1 MMSPTPGT
9 MEPISDVSDSD
20 SIFDSPRKVIL
31 KRKIHKLTSTKKKL
45 TDKIKKVQRQN
56 RMLKNK
62 CCSMTHLVK
71 TLKSKFSLDGIAE
84 NNLLGK
90 AEILELHKRMMKR
103 NKRKC
108 SVKYTRTLRKF
119 ALTLNYYSP
128 AAYKYVRSVYNNVLQ
143 HTRTLSRWYGI
154 IDAEPGFT
162 NEAFNAL
169 KKKRAASEKTLV
181 CNLVF
186 DEMAIR
192 KQRLFHNQQKLGA
205 VNFGAGPQEGDVDD
219 HVASQALVFMLV
231 SLTENWKLPV
241 GYFLIAEITAEIKSN
256 LIITCLLKCHDAGV
270 SVVSITFDGCPA
282 NLSATEIL
290 GCKLSDSNYFVTHF
304 PHPSTQKKVCIFL
317 DPCHVIKLI
326 SNTFEKNRVFFDE
339 DGKKIRWQLLINLNK
354 LQTKEGL
361 RFGNKLIPRH
371 LYFRNQIMKVKLA
384 TQLSSKSVANALL
397 L

>member
-1 MMSPTPGT
+1 
-9 MEPISDVSDSD
+9 
-20 SIFDSPRKVIL
+20 
-31 KRKIHKLTSTKKKL
+31 
-45 TDKIKKVQRQN
+45 
-56 RMLKNK
+56 MLKNK

-103 NKRKC
+103 NKRRC
-108 SVKYTRTLRKF
+108 SVKYTPTLRKF

-128 AAYKYVRSVYNNVLQ
+128 AAYKYVRSVYNNVLP
-143 HTRTLSRWYGI
+143 HTRTLSRWYGT

-186 DEMAIR
+186 DEMTIR
-192 KQRLFHNQQKLGA
+192 KQRLFHNHQKLGA

-219 HVASQALVFMLV
+219 HVASQALEFMLV

-241 GYFLIAEITAEIKSN
+241 GYFLIAGITAEIKSN
-256 LIITCLLKCHDAGV
+256 LIITCLQKCHDAGV

-282 NLSATEIL
+282 NLLAAENL
-290 GCKLSDSNYFVTHF
+290 GCKLRDPNNFVTHF

-317 DPCHVIKLI
+317 DPYHIIKLI
-326 SNTFEKNRVFFDE
+326 RNSFEKKRVFFL
-339 DGKKIRWQLLINLNK
+339 RQLLINLNK
-354 LQTKEGL
+354 LQTEGL
-361 RFGNKLIPRH
+361 RFGNKLTPSH
-371 LYFRNQIMKVKLA
+371 LCFRNQIMKVKLA
-384 TQLSSKSVANALL
+384 TQLLSKSVANSLL
-397 L
+397 LCDQVLKSSQFLDSSATINFLIIINNFFDTMNPRKYHLF